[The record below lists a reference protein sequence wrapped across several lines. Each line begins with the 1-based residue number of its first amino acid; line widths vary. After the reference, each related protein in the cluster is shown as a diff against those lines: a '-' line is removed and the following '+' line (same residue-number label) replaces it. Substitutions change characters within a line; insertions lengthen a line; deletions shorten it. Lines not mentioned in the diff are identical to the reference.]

1 MRIKWPESKAKS
13 SCFKGTGLVL
23 WFVVPFYP
31 HTHTNT
37 TQHNSQPPP
46 ISFLFCLHFRPPSN
60 LKKKKSSVF
69 FFSYLLLI
77 YKIKHI
83 HKTKNLSLS
92 LSLSEAP
99 HAFNQSPYA
108 TTKTGERNLAGSWPE
123 FQSFLRTNIWISGFE
138 KKKMFPFKR
147 EIG

>member
-1 MRIKWPESKAKS
+1 MARIKSQKLVFQGNGSGTLICS
-13 SCFKGTGLVL
+13 SVL
-23 WFVVPFYP
+23 S
-31 HTHTNT
+31 THAHKHNT

-69 FFSYLLLI
+69 FFSYLLI
-77 YKIKHI
+77 YKKSIF

-123 FQSFLRTNIWISGFE
+123 FQSFLRTNI
-138 KKKMFPFKR
+138 
-147 EIG
+147 